1 MIEEP
6 NDHIIEIDEEYK
18 IWKKN
23 CPFLY
28 DVLLTKCLTWPS
40 LTVSWMKNQ
49 ICHIESNVPYNS
61 QTLLLGTQTSE
72 QETNQLI
79 FIKLKYPKK
88 DISNSINYNTIE
100 NKISVETVINH
111 IGDVNRAR
119 ANPILEHI
127 IATKSSNGNIY
138 LFNKFK
144 HPSIPSEEGFSP
156 QAVLKGHTAEGYGLS
171 WNNNNSN
178 NLLASG
184 SDDRLVCIWDVEHKS
199 LTEGKY
205 STLNPIITY
214 SDHESLV
221 EDVCFSKKNPYILGS
236 VSDDCTLKIYDLR
249 TSKLTFNIKA
259 HSNNIN
265 CLDFNNNEVNLITG
279 GSDKNIFLWDL
290 RNMTKSIHCFESH
303 KEDVMVCKFHP
314 SKENLFASGS
324 VDRRILVWNIC
335 SIGKEQTYIEKQD
348 GPPEL
353 IVSIFKISLCTGDIY
368 PE

>member
-1 MIEEP
+1 M
-6 NDHIIEIDEEYK
+6 
-18 IWKKN
+18 
-23 CPFLY
+23 
-28 DVLLTKCLTWPS
+28 
-40 LTVSWMKNQ
+40 
-49 ICHIESNVPYNS
+49 
-61 QTLLLGTQTSE
+61 
-72 QETNQLI
+72 
-79 FIKLKYPKK
+79 
-88 DISNSINYNTIE
+88 
-100 NKISVETVINH
+100 
-111 IGDVNRAR
+111 
-119 ANPILEHI
+119 
-127 IATKSSNGNIY
+127 
-138 LFNKFK
+138 
-144 HPSIPSEEGFSP
+144 
-156 QAVLKGHTAEGYGLS
+156 
-171 WNNNNSN
+171 
-178 NLLASG
+178 
-184 SDDRLVCIWDVEHKS
+184 
-199 LTEGKY
+199 
-205 STLNPIITY
+205 
-214 SDHESLV
+214 
-221 EDVCFSKKNPYILGS
+221 
-236 VSDDCTLKIYDLR
+236 R